1 MASFPVHFTTSCST
15 GVILGIASIYWLDFD
30 WGAAIS
36 VAVYCG
42 LGGAIPDLD
51 SDSGIPAREMF
62 NLVSVFFPLLVYH
75 RLEQEG
81 LTSEQVFA
89 CMVGIY
95 LIIRF
100 GLRKLFRK
108 FTVHRGM
115 FHSVP
120 VMIIFGLL
128 VYLTG
133 SQNQTVEA
141 EGVNQDMRH
150 FHRAV
155 LGVAAAIGVLTH
167 LVLDEI
173 WAVNWEGLSI
183 QLNQFA
189 GSAVKFWSSSLVAT
203 ILTYSIMGGLMYA
216 TYLDA
221 KRFKIHPQNWIANFA
236 PKLVPFVNDLEA
248 RAGINP
254 TAGTNNPTAGNS
266 TVANSTPSPA
276 QGKAVPGTPTSLPK
290 SQPTAALPT
299 TRQTAPTQ
307 LIPSPAAQPNQPQ
320 PLVAPSGFPSF
331 FRPGGQ

>member
-1 MASFPVHFTTSCST
+1 
-15 GVILGIASIYWLDFD
+15 
-30 WGAAIS
+30 
-36 VAVYCG
+36 
-42 LGGAIPDLD
+42 
-51 SDSGIPAREMF
+51 MF

-120 VMIIFGLL
+120 VMFIFGLV

-133 SQNQTVEA
+133 AQNQTVEA

-155 LGVAAAIGVLTH
+155 LGVAAGIGVLTH

-183 QLNQFA
+183 QLNNFA

-216 TYLDA
+216 AYLDA

-248 RAGINP
+248 RAGMNP
-254 TAGTNNPTAGNS
+254 TAGTTTA
-266 TVANSTPSPA
+266 ANTLPSPVT
-276 QGKAVPGTPTSLPK
+276 GKAVPGTTTSLPK
-290 SQPTAALPT
+290 SQATAAPPAG
-299 TRQTAPTQ
+299 RQPAPTQ
-307 LIPSPAAQPNQPQ
+307 LIPSPATQPNPPP